1 MHEQDK
7 NRTGGYVSFIDLF
20 KLSDLEQ
27 ALHEHKGT
35 DEYDAVFRYYFGCI
49 GQLGF
54 PQIRVPLG
62 LLFQA
67 LGSFLDPSRRRR
79 RSAEVK
85 VLAEPGEGQ
94 SPTLTDIL
102 DRVEAFQTRLSN
114 SVEQLTVAP
123 TEVPKILHFVWLGG
137 GVGDIQ
143 RDYINV
149 WKQVLAGEGY
159 NLKLWYDSD
168 ALLAYETNRIIV
180 EAAKADAMING
191 GATSKT
197 AIELGDKYEERAIVL
212 KQQMSAH
219 ITSAV
224 KRGEKADDARIDL
237 LVRAYGQNEA
247 HLKALKVKN
256 RESLSALAEGAL
268 ELRDLASNGTPLR
281 LQAIYEREISLRG
294 NFAAASDVVRVEAL
308 ITEGGSY
315 ADVDNLPPLLEV
327 LGELNISQFGTDAR
341 LGVLQLLLDHNP
353 EWMPGRQALR
363 SKYTSYVEVIPL
375 EHRPALERFAKSRPA
390 LNSVFR
396 PPVERL
402 VRPAGLRAV
411 AEQSSLSNAFLM
423 AHPDSAMLSAV
434 IDRFRINYDIVDATA
449 RLAMQRKVALIDAE
463 AMSGI
468 AQEVVEKRF
477 GPLRELPEEEDLSLG
492 FLIEAA
498 ATYYSDGIRPQSEVT
513 IYLTG
518 PAAMRDAIAAYVR
531 MHFTPQ
537 AADAWR
543 EDVTIAPI
551 ATVNRATEEELDHS
565 WKENTSDTSQWLA
578 SEQKRWQEGKFK
590 NRFMG
595 DMAQL
600 LKYQSIDFEEG
611 WPVIEGRHVLSTGLL
626 QHLADELGEPFLQA
640 MNEQRSDTVTFEK
653 AVPLSFD
660 DRKSINAQDPKALP
674 PASLSDTLS
683 QRLSVDEILTGF
695 ASGSFLTTQLS
706 PAQRLLLGALLGAK
720 ALDNRS
726 FEAVSAELD
735 NLVNTLSDLGVSGR
749 YAAIERQLFKHNAPA
764 FVAGVDGP
772 PGEPPAF
779 SEHALEL
786 KKNALTHPLT
796 LRQWGQHVAR
806 IQQVAKLEYRDR
818 VVERVG
824 IVLDSF
830 HAGTTKLVPQ
840 DLLLQGAGERVGG
853 RCYPLTLAMAAALVH
868 GPAAAN
874 TLRERFYLGVIDHEE
889 NDSAVFLHAV
899 EEMRGV
905 QLNEMGTALARSD
918 VAQVVA
924 VLEAKTSTS
933 TLMLNSNNH
942 SMLVAK
948 TFVGERSLYHF
959 YDPNFGVFEFE
970 QPLLFREA
978 LEQFF
983 LQHEMAKQYAAYGEA
998 SQPTFDL
1005 IELDGTRLSATL
1017 LPSGIRVSELLQP
1030 GPLKEQSLPAVRQR
1044 LTSAYGESLMSNPR
1058 LGSSLLELDSYGWSQ
1073 QIHEATTELLEK
1085 NQLPHELVPLFETL
1099 EVTPV
1104 GEYRLSLIDP
1114 KKPEQLVQV
1123 ITNDQRFLRI
1133 KTYLSEQF
1141 SALATKPRSPVNEP
1155 DPTGAGSVHTL
1166 NAGFTIQA
1174 LMNALRNQ
1182 EGAGRPLTMAVR
1194 LHAYV
1199 NYAQLVHGNVVD
1211 VLGLVKLVRQALAE
1225 EKVIA
1230 QTCAPVVTEA
1240 LGHVANE
1247 GVGTVLG
1254 LANAGFDIYQLST
1267 ADNDVERAQYG
1278 TQLAFDS
1285 ASVLL
1290 AGAGIGAGVVGAST
1304 AAAVLGGAGVILG
1317 GLAIGAAALAQ
1328 GFAVI
1333 AEEVK
1338 QVGLFFDGLERAL
1351 RDGGY
1356 RFDEAASAWLPQS
1369 VLVFQTLDLKAR
1381 TLAFGSPELFP
1392 LRDHLGVPDFD
1403 VDYARAIDVRRELG
1417 LPGRAA
1423 FAPVAGQTIVLPC
1436 TPKTIYGYEY
1446 KWLPFS
1452 TLRHDV
1458 GFDTARRLEKR
1469 KANGQ
1474 RQFLFSFYSFPGD
1487 YIVYRLN
1494 PVYQPT
1500 VINVRLDAIARTL
1513 VVPALPKSWHDKI
1526 TYKIEGA
1533 GANCSLVLNPGVRIE
1548 LESPSQET
1556 SHWLLQAS
1564 WAKESDVRVERFGG
1578 LFIGAI
1584 KVELSGRGRHEVLI
1598 KIGKNQVFKVD
1609 FTKMTLTVIEQD
1621 ATPGMDAQALQD
1633 HFKTLARAHRLGM
1646 PYTPVHQFPVPFEKP
1661 DEPRFTTAWY
1671 DSAVDRFL
1679 YIRDDERGEADEAL
1693 LGAVVDGYAYF
1704 YHPRNY
1710 FVWQVDAV
1718 TGLLKRRYRL
1728 LLTEVADSLITHC
1741 KETTHGV
1748 ITIVQKV
1755 TRKDQTVDEFVYQL
1769 HENELYLSS
1778 MTRDL
1783 DPALEAIVSKNE
1795 ALGDWAQVL
1804 GEHVVFA
1811 PTPVNG
1817 VVTTVDWQPAVY
1829 VSICWKVDS
1838 TLRDL
1843 AWIRRSDRLIVRP
1856 TALRHRERG
1865 WPDSIKNLQELT
1877 LVPPANNEGEVFVVY
1892 DKVAKRLSRQ
1902 QRINGTWSIEQIE
1915 PAGLVNVVAVEE
1927 EYLALTDKGLFF
1939 NVTAEGRLQLGGLTD
1954 DWLKDRAHWWLALD
1968 TVASQYPVTN
1978 FAIVGLTHVHGHL
1991 RLSAWYVNNRLL
2003 LSDLG
2008 RGEEV
2013 RLLSVTPDN
2022 TAAWLLELSTGEIYR
2037 QAFIDPAQLASA
2049 FGQGSRLLQAD
2060 AIPAPVREW
2069 APWRFTDVTAEGAGL
2084 RATTLEGINVELR
2097 HQESALITG
2106 VDSQWVTVQTGP
2118 LQDGLKQLVENHRHA
2133 AFLSVDEP
2141 DSLQWYVTETGRL
2154 IRVSKASITDDFELL
2169 GTQQQTNV
2177 LLHENKDGL
2186 LHTYPGMEQAGPVRY
2201 VQRNAEVL
2209 TIEGQMTVS
2218 DLMPLIPDDVNTL
2231 ILRLGQGAVTY
2242 RLSKAAWLRLESVI
2256 VDCRP
2261 IPRREVSI
2269 PGKLIW
2275 ALDTSEKLVLSKVQD
2290 HLVIV
2295 DTDCGHSLILRDVF
2309 SADVTIRGEMFLAVE
2324 GYRSFAVS
2332 TLVNALLIK
2341 QGNKDNILLSE
2352 LVPAQRIEI
2361 ATAEEV
2367 FDNGDS

>member
-1 MHEQDK
+1 VREQEARRA
-7 NRTGGYVSFIDLF
+7 NGYVSFIDLF
-20 KLSDLEQ
+20 KLSDLEL
-27 ALHEHKGT
+27 ALHEYKGT
-35 DEYDAVFRYYFGCI
+35 DEYDAAFRYYFGCI
-49 GQLGF
+49 GLLDL
-54 PQIRVPLG
+54 PRMRVPLG
-62 LLFQA
+62 LLLQA
-67 LGSFLDPSRRRR
+67 LGSFVEPSRRRR
-79 RSAEVK
+79 RSAEVT

-94 SPTLTDIL
+94 SPTLTDIHN
-102 DRVEAFQTRLSN
+102 RVEAFQTRLSS
-114 SVEQLTVAP
+114 SVEQLRVAA
-123 TEVPKILHFVWLGG
+123 TEVPKNLHFVWLGG
-137 GVGDIQ
+137 GIGDIQ

-149 WKQVLAGEGY
+149 WKQALAGEGY
-159 NLKLWYDSD
+159 HLKLWYDSD
-168 ALLAYETNRIIV
+168 ALLAYETNRIVV

-191 GATSKT
+191 GATSQT
-197 AIELGDKYEERAIVL
+197 AFELGDKYEERAIVL

-219 ITSAV
+219 ITRAV
-224 KRGEKADDARIDL
+224 KRGESADGARIDL

-256 RESLSALAEGAL
+256 NESLSALAEGAL
-268 ELRDLASNGTPLR
+268 ELRDLANNGAPLR

-308 ITEGGSY
+308 IAEGGSY
-315 ADVDNLPPLLEV
+315 ADVDNLPPLLDVMGEV
-327 LGELNISQFGTDAR
+327 DISQFGADAR

-363 SKYTSYVEVIPL
+363 SKYTNYFEVIPQ
-375 EHRPALERFAKSRPA
+375 EHRPALERFAQSRPA
-390 LNSVFR
+390 LKSVFR

-423 AHPDSAMLSAV
+423 AHPGSAMLNAV
-434 IDRFRINYDIVDATA
+434 IERFRLNYEMVDATA

-463 AMSGI
+463 AMI
-468 AQEVVEKRF
+468 NLAREVIEKKF
-477 GPLRELPEEEDLSLG
+477 GPLQELPMEEDLALN
-492 FLIEAA
+492 FLVEAA
-498 ATYYSDGIRPQSEVT
+498 ANYYSDGIRPQSEVT

-518 PAAMRDAIAAYVR
+518 PAAMRDAIDAYVR

-537 AADAWR
+537 AADNWR
-543 EDVTIAPI
+543 EDVAIAPI
-551 ATVNRATEEELDHS
+551 ATVNRSTEEELDHS
-565 WKENTSDTSQWLA
+565 WKENASDTSQWLA

-590 NRFMG
+590 NRFKG
-595 DMAQL
+595 DMGAL
-600 LKYQSIDFEEG
+600 LKYQAIDFEEG
-611 WPVIEGRHVLSTGLL
+611 WPVIEGRHVLSTDLL

-640 MNEQRSDTVTFEK
+640 MNDQLSDTVTFER

-660 DRKSINAQDPKALP
+660 DRQSISAQDAKTLP
-674 PASLSDTLS
+674 PASLSDTMS
-683 QRLSVDEILTGF
+683 QHLSVDEILS
-695 ASGSFLTTQLS
+695 AIANGSFSTTQLS
-706 PAQRLLLGALLGAK
+706 PSQRLLLGALLGAK

-726 FEAVSAELD
+726 FEALSAELD
-735 NLVNTLSDLGVSGR
+735 NLVNTLRDLGVSGR

-764 FVAGVDGP
+764 FVAGMNSAPD
-772 PGEPPAF
+772 EPPAF
-779 SEHALEL
+779 SEHALDL
-786 KKNALTHPLT
+786 KTNALAQPLT

-840 DLLLQGAGERVGG
+840 DLLLQGAGERVEG
-853 RCYPLTLAMAAALVH
+853 RCYPLALAMAAALVH

-874 TLRERFYLGVIDHEE
+874 TLRERFYLGVIDPEE

-899 EEMRGV
+899 EEMCGV

-924 VLEAKTSTS
+924 ALEARTATS

-948 TFVGERSLYHF
+948 TFVGERGLYHF

-983 LQHEMAKQYAAYGEA
+983 LHHEMAKQYAAYGDA
-998 SQPTFDL
+998 IRPAFDL
-1005 IELDGTRLSATL
+1005 IELDGARLSATV

-1030 GPLKEQSLPAVRQR
+1030 GPLKEQSLPVVRQR
-1044 LTSAYGESLMSNPR
+1044 LASAHGESLMSNPR

-1073 QIHEATTELLEK
+1073 RIREATIDLLEK
-1085 NQLPHELVPLFETL
+1085 NQLSHEFVPLFETL

-1114 KKPEQLVQV
+1114 QKPEHLVQV

-1141 SALATKPRSPVNEP
+1141 SALAAKPRMPVNEP

-1166 NAGFTIQA
+1166 NAGFTLQA

-1247 GVGTVLG
+1247 GVGTILG

-1351 RDGGY
+1351 REGGY
-1356 RFDEAASAWLPQS
+1356 RFDGAADAWLPQS
-1369 VLVFQTLDLKAR
+1369 VLVFQTIDLRAR
-1381 TLAFGSPELFP
+1381 TLVFGSPELFP
-1392 LRDHLGVPDFD
+1392 LRDHFGVPDFE

-1417 LPGRAA
+1417 LPGRAGFSPA
-1423 FAPVAGQTIVLPC
+1423 AGQAIVLPC
-1436 TPKTIYGYEY
+1436 TPKTVYGYEY

-1469 KANGQ
+1469 KVDGQ

-1500 VINVRLDAIARTL
+1500 VITVRLDAIARTL
-1513 VVPALPKSWHDKI
+1513 VVPALPKPWHDKI

-1533 GANCSLVLNPGVRIE
+1533 GADCSLVLNPGVSVE
-1548 LESPSQET
+1548 LESSSQET
-1556 SHWLLQAS
+1556 SRWLLQAS
-1564 WAKESDVRVERFGG
+1564 WAKQSDIRVERFGG
-1578 LFIGAI
+1578 LSIGAI
-1584 KVELSGRGRHEVLI
+1584 NVEMSGKGRHEVLI

-1609 FTKMTLTVIEQD
+1609 FAKTTLMVIEQD

-1671 DSAVDRFL
+1671 DSAFDRFL
-1679 YIRDDERGEADEAL
+1679 YIRDDALGEANEAL
-1693 LGAVVDGYAYF
+1693 LGAVVNGYAYF
-1704 YHPRNY
+1704 YDPRNY
-1710 FVWQVDAV
+1710 LVWQVDAV
-1718 TGLLKRRYRL
+1718 TGLLDRRYRL
-1728 LLTEVADSLITHC
+1728 LLAEAADSLITHC
-1741 KETTHGV
+1741 KETAHGV
-1748 ITIVQKV
+1748 ITLVQKV
-1755 TRKDQTVDEFVYQL
+1755 TRKDLTVDEFVYQL
-1769 HENELYLSS
+1769 HEDELFLSS

-1783 DPALEAIVSKNE
+1783 DPALEVLVNQRE
-1795 ALGDWAQVL
+1795 TLDDWAQVL

-1811 PTPVNG
+1811 HTPAKA
-1817 VVTTVDWQPAVY
+1817 VVTTVDWQPAAY

-1856 TALRHRERG
+1856 AASRHRERG

-1877 LVPPANNEGEVFVVY
+1877 LVPPTNHEGDVFVVY

-1902 QRINGTWSIEQIE
+1902 QRINGTWSVERIE

-1939 NVTAEGRLQLGGLTD
+1939 NVTAEGRLQLGGVTD
-1954 DWLKDRAHWWLALD
+1954 DWLKDRALWWLALD
-1968 TVASQYPVTN
+1968 TVAGQYPAAS
-1978 FAIVGLTHVHGHL
+1978 FAIVGLTHMHGHL

-2008 RGEEV
+2008 RGGEV

-2022 TAAWLLELSTGEIYR
+2022 ASAWLLELSTGEIYR
-2037 QAFIDPAQLASA
+2037 QRFIDPAQLDRA

-2069 APWRFTDVTAEGAGL
+2069 APWRFADVTAEGAGL

-2097 HQESALITG
+2097 YQESVLIAG
-2106 VDSQWVTVQTGP
+2106 VNGDWVTAQTGP
-2118 LQDGLKQLVENHRHA
+2118 LEDGLKQLAQNHRHA
-2133 AFLSVDEP
+2133 AFLAIEQP
-2141 DSLQWYVTETGRL
+2141 DNLQWYVSETGRL
-2154 IRVSKASITDDFELL
+2154 IRIAAASAPDEFELL
-2169 GTQQQTNV
+2169 GTQQQTSV
-2177 LLHENKDGL
+2177 LLHERKDGL
-2186 LHTYPGMEQAGPVRY
+2186 LHTYPGKEKSGPVRY
-2201 VQRNAEVL
+2201 IQRNSEVL
-2209 TIEGQMTVS
+2209 VIEGQKTVI

-2231 ILRLGQGAVTY
+2231 VLRLGQGAVTY
-2242 RLSKAAWLRLESVI
+2242 CLSKAVWFRLESVI

-2261 IPRREVSI
+2261 IPGRDVSI

-2275 ALDTSEKLVLSKVQD
+2275 ALGASDQLTLSKVRE
-2290 HLVIV
+2290 HLVMV
-2295 DTDCGHSLILRDVF
+2295 DPDCGHSLIFRDVF
-2309 SADVTIRGEMFLAVE
+2309 SADVTLRGDVFLGIE

-2332 TLVNALLIK
+2332 LLVNALLTK
-2341 QGNKDNILLSE
+2341 QGKKDNVLLSE
-2352 LVPAQRIEI
+2352 LVPEQRIDLPI
-2361 ATAEEV
+2361 AEERSG
-2367 FDNGDS
+2367 NGQH

>member
-1 MHEQDK
+1 MQEQDK
-7 NRTGGYVSFIDLF
+7 HRTNGYVSFIDIF
-20 KLSDLEQ
+20 KLSDLERV
-27 ALHEHKGT
+27 LHEHKGT
-35 DEYDAVFRYYFGCI
+35 DQYDAVFRYYFGCI
-49 GQLGF
+49 GQLDF
-54 PQIRVPLG
+54 PQMRVPLG

-67 LGSFLDPSRRRR
+67 LGSFVEPSRRRR

-85 VLAEPGEGQ
+85 VLAEPGVGQ
-94 SPTLTDIL
+94 SPTLTDIIE
-102 DRVEAFQTRLSN
+102 RVEAFQTRLTN
-114 SVEQLTVAP
+114 SVEQLAIAP

-149 WKQVLAGEGY
+149 WKQSLAGEGY

-180 EAAKADAMING
+180 EAAKADAMISG
-191 GATSKT
+191 GAMSKT
-197 AIELGDKYEERAIVL
+197 AFELGDKYEERAIVL
-212 KQQMSAH
+212 KQQMSVH

-224 KRGEKADDARIDL
+224 KRGENADDARIDL

-256 RESLSALAEGAL
+256 SESLSALAEGAL
-268 ELRDLASNGTPLR
+268 ELSDLASNGAPLR

-308 ITEGGSY
+308 IADGGSY

-327 LGELNISQFGTDAR
+327 LGEVDISQFGVDAR

-363 SKYTSYVEVIPL
+363 SKYTDYFEIIPQ

-390 LNSVFR
+390 LKSVFR

-434 IDRFRINYDIVDATA
+434 IERFRLNYEIVDATA
-449 RLAMQRKVALIDAE
+449 RLAMQRKVALIDVE
-463 AMSGI
+463 AMI
-468 AQEVVEKRF
+468 DLAREVVEEKF

-531 MHFTPQ
+531 IHFTPQ

-551 ATVNRATEEELDHS
+551 ATVNRSTEEELDHS

-578 SEQKRWQEGKFK
+578 SEQKRWLEGTFK

-611 WPVIEGRHVLSTGLL
+611 WPVIEGRHVLSTDLL

-653 AVPLSFD
+653 AVPLSFE
-660 DRKSINAQDPKALP
+660 DRQSILAQDAKTLP
-674 PASLSDTLS
+674 PASLSDTMT

-706 PAQRLLLGALLGAK
+706 SAQRLLLGALLGAK

-735 NLVNTLSDLGVSGR
+735 NLTNALRDLGVSGR
-749 YAAIERQLFKHNAPA
+749 YAAIERQLFKHNTPA
-764 FVAGVDGP
+764 FVTGMNSA
-772 PGEPPAF
+772 PGEPPVF
-779 SEHALEL
+779 SEQALEL
-786 KKNALTHPLT
+786 KKNALAQPLT

-806 IQQVAKLEYRDR
+806 IQQVARLEFRDR

-840 DLLLQGAGERVGG
+840 DLLLQGAGDRVGG

-905 QLNEMGTALARSD
+905 QLNEMGTVLARSD

-948 TFVGERSLYHF
+948 TFVGARDLYHF

-983 LQHEMAKQYAAYGEA
+983 VQHEMAKQYAAYGEA
-998 SQPTFDL
+998 SRPTFDL

-1030 GPLKEQSLPAVRQR
+1030 GPLKEQSMPAVRQR
-1044 LTSAYGESLMSNPR
+1044 LASARGESLMSNPR

-1073 QIHEATTELLEK
+1073 QIREATNELLDK
-1085 NQLPHELVPLFETL
+1085 NQLPHGLVPLFETL

-1114 KKPEQLVQV
+1114 EQPEQLVQV

-1141 SALATKPRSPVNEP
+1141 SALATKPRTPVNEP

-1230 QTCAPVVTEA
+1230 QTCAPVVTDA

-1290 AGAGIGAGVVGAST
+1290 AGAGIGASVVGAST

-1338 QVGLFFDGLERAL
+1338 QVGAFFDGLERAY
-1351 RDGGY
+1351 RESGY

-1369 VLVFQTLDLKAR
+1369 AVVFQTLDLKAR

-1392 LRDHLGVPDFD
+1392 LLDHFGVPDFD
-1403 VDYARAIDVRRELG
+1403 VDYERTIDIRRELG

-1436 TPKTIYGYEY
+1436 TPKTVYGYEY

-1469 KANGQ
+1469 KADGQ

-1487 YIVYRLN
+1487 HIVYRLN

-1500 VINVRLDAIARTL
+1500 VITVRLDAIARTL

-1533 GANCSLVLNPGVRIE
+1533 GANCSLVLNPGVSIE
-1548 LESPSQET
+1548 LESPGLET
-1556 SHWLLQAS
+1556 SHWLLQAL
-1564 WAKESDVRVERFGG
+1564 WAKESEIRVERFGG

-1609 FTKMTLTVIEQD
+1609 FAKTALTVIEQD

-1633 HFKTLARAHRLGM
+1633 HFKALARAHRLGM
-1646 PYTPVHQFPVPFEKP
+1646 PYTPVHQFPIPFEKP
-1661 DEPRFTTAWY
+1661 DEPRFTSAWY

-1679 YIRDDERGEADEAL
+1679 YFRDDALGEADEAL
-1693 LGAVVDGYAYF
+1693 LGAVVNGYAYF

-1710 FVWQVDAV
+1710 LVWQVDAV
-1718 TGLLKRRYRL
+1718 TGLLHRRYRL
-1728 LLTEVADSLITHC
+1728 LLVEAADSLITHC

-1748 ITIVQKV
+1748 ITLVQKV
-1755 TRKDQTVDEFVYQL
+1755 TRKDQTVDEFIYQL
-1769 HENELYLSS
+1769 HEDELFLSS
-1778 MTRDL
+1778 RTRDL
-1783 DPALEAIVSKNE
+1783 DPALDAVVSNSE
-1795 ALGDWAQVL
+1795 TLGDWAQVL
-1804 GEHVVFA
+1804 GEHVLFSPSPA
-1811 PTPVNG
+1811 NG

-1843 AWIRRSDRLIVRP
+1843 AWIRRSDRLIIRSAVR
-1856 TALRHRERG
+1856 RHRERG
-1865 WPDSIKNLQELT
+1865 WPDSIKNLNELT
-1877 LVPPANNEGEVFVVY
+1877 LVPPANDKVDVFVVY
-1892 DKVAKRLSRQ
+1892 DKAASRLSRQ
-1902 QRINGTWSIEQIE
+1902 ERINGKWAVEQIE
-1915 PAGLVNVVAVEE
+1915 PAGLLNVVAVEE

-1939 NVTAEGRLQLGGLTD
+1939 NVTAKGRLQLGGLTD
-1954 DWLKDRAHWWLALD
+1954 DWLKDRAQWWLALE
-1968 TVASQYPVTN
+1968 TVASHYPVAS
-1978 FAIVGLTHVHGHL
+1978 FAIVGLTHLHGHL

-2037 QAFIDPAQLASA
+2037 QVFIDPAQLDRI

-2069 APWRFTDVTAEGAGL
+2069 APWRFTDVSVEGAGL
-2084 RATTLEGINVELR
+2084 RATTLEGINVELH

-2106 VDSQWVTVQTGP
+2106 VDHQWVSVQTGP
-2118 LQDGLKQLVENHRHA
+2118 LQDSLKKLVENHRHA
-2133 AFLSVDEP
+2133 AFLSIEEP
-2141 DSLQWYVTETGRL
+2141 DSLQWYVSETGRL

-2177 LLHENKDGL
+2177 LLHESKDGL

-2209 TIEGQMTVS
+2209 TIEGQTTVS

-2242 RLSKAAWLRLESVI
+2242 RLSKAAWFRLESVI

-2261 IPRREVSI
+2261 IPGREVSI

-2275 ALDTSEKLVLSKVQD
+2275 TLDTSEKLALSKVRD

-2295 DTDCGHSLILRDVF
+2295 DPDCGHSLIFRDVF
-2309 SADVTIRGEMFLAVE
+2309 SADVTLQGEVFLAID

-2341 QGNKDNILLSE
+2341 QGNKDNVSLSE
-2352 LVPAQRIEI
+2352 LVPAQRIDLP
-2361 ATAEEV
+2361 TAEA
-2367 FDNGDS
+2367 FR

>member
-1 MHEQDK
+1 MQERDK
-7 NRTGGYVSFIDLF
+7 SRAGGYVSFIDLF

-49 GQLGF
+49 GQLDF
-54 PQIRVPLG
+54 PRMRVPLG
-62 LLFQA
+62 LLLQA
-67 LGSFLDPSRRRR
+67 LGSFIEPTKRRR
-79 RSAEVK
+79 RSAEVT
-85 VLAEPGEGQ
+85 VQAEPGEGQ
-94 SPTLTDIL
+94 PPTLTDIL
-102 DRVEAFQTRLSN
+102 NRVEDFQTRLSS
-114 SVEQLTVAP
+114 SVEQLTVAA
-123 TEVPKILHFVWLGG
+123 TEVPKNLHFVWLGG

-149 WKQVLAGEGY
+149 WKQALAGESY

-191 GATSKT
+191 GAISKT
-197 AIELGDKYEERAIVL
+197 AFELGDKYEERAIVL

-219 ITSAV
+219 ITNAV

-256 RESLSALAEGAL
+256 SESLSALAEGSL
-268 ELRDLASNGTPLR
+268 ELCDLASNGTPLR
-281 LQAIYEREISLRG
+281 LQTIYDREVRLRG

-308 ITEGGSY
+308 MAEGGSY

-327 LGELNISQFGTDAR
+327 LGEVDISQFGVDAR

-363 SKYTSYVEVIPL
+363 SKYTDYFEVIPQ

-390 LNSVFR
+390 LKSVFR

-434 IDRFRINYDIVDATA
+434 IERFRLNYEIVDATA
-449 RLAMQRKVALIDAE
+449 RLAMQRKVALIDVE
-463 AMSGI
+463 AMI
-468 AQEVVEKRF
+468 DLAREVVEEKF
-477 GPLRELPEEEDLSLG
+477 GPLRDLPEEEDLSLG

-531 MHFTPQ
+531 IHFTPQ

-578 SEQKRWQEGKFK
+578 SEQKRWLEGTFK

-595 DMAQL
+595 DMTQL

-626 QHLADELGEPFLQA
+626 QHLADELGEPFLRA

-660 DRKSINAQDPKALP
+660 DRQSILAQDAKTLP
-674 PASLSDTLS
+674 PASLSDTRTRL
-683 QRLSVDEILTGF
+683 LSVDEILTGF

-726 FEAVSAELD
+726 FEAVSSNLD
-735 NLVNTLSDLGVSGR
+735 NLANTLRDLGVSGR
-749 YAAIERQLFKHNAPA
+749 YAVIERQLFKHNAPA
-764 FVAGVDGP
+764 FLAGMNSAPD
-772 PGEPPAF
+772 EPPAF

-786 KKNALTHPLT
+786 KANALAQPLT

-806 IQQVAKLEYRDR
+806 IQQVAKLEFRDR
-818 VVERVG
+818 IVERVS

-853 RCYPLTLAMAAALVH
+853 RCYPLALAMAAALVH

-874 TLRERFYLGVIDHEE
+874 TLRERFYLGVIDPEE
-889 NDSAVFLHAV
+889 KDSAVFLHAV

-924 VLEAKTSTS
+924 VLEARTATS
-933 TLMLNSNNH
+933 TLMLNSDNH

-948 TFVGERSLYHF
+948 TFVGERGLYHF

-983 LQHEMAKQYAAYGEA
+983 LQHEMARQYAAYGEA
-998 SQPTFDL
+998 IRPTFDL
-1005 IELDGTRLSATL
+1005 IELDGARLSATL

-1030 GPLKEQSLPAVRQR
+1030 GPLKELSLPVVRQR
-1044 LTSAYGESLMSNPR
+1044 LASAHGESLMNNPR
-1058 LGSSLLELDSYGWSQ
+1058 LGSSLLGLDSYGWSQ
-1073 QIHEATTELLEK
+1073 QIREATTELLEK
-1085 NQLPHELVPLFETL
+1085 NQLAHGLVPLFETL

-1114 KKPEQLVQV
+1114 QKPEHLVQV

-1141 SALATKPRSPVNEP
+1141 SALATKPRAPLNEL

-1182 EGAGRPLTMAVR
+1182 EGAGKPLTMAVR

-1211 VLGLVKLVRQALAE
+1211 VVGLVKLVRQALAE

-1254 LANAGFDIYQLST
+1254 LANTGFDIYQLST
-1267 ADNDVERAQYG
+1267 AENDVERAQYG
-1278 TQLAFDS
+1278 TQLAFDA

-1338 QVGLFFDGLERAL
+1338 QVGLFFDGLERAY
-1351 RDGGY
+1351 RESGY
-1356 RFDEAASAWLPQS
+1356 RFDEAASAWLPHS
-1369 VLVFQTLDLKAR
+1369 AVVFQTLDLKAR

-1392 LRDHLGVPDFD
+1392 LRDHFGVPDFD
-1403 VDYARAIDVRRELG
+1403 ADYERAIDIRRELG

-1436 TPKTIYGYEY
+1436 TPKTVYGYEY

-1469 KANGQ
+1469 KADGQ

-1500 VINVRLDAIARTL
+1500 VINVQLDAIARTL

-1533 GANCSLVLNPGVRIE
+1533 GANCSIVLSPGVRIE

-1556 SHWLLQAS
+1556 SRWLLQAS
-1564 WAKESDVRVERFGG
+1564 WAKQSDIRVESFGG

-1584 KVELSGRGRHEVLI
+1584 NVEMSGKGHHEVLI

-1609 FTKMTLTVIEQD
+1609 FAKMALMLIEQD
-1621 ATPGMDAQALQD
+1621 ATPGMDAEVLHD
-1633 HFKTLARAHRLGM
+1633 HFKMLARAHRLGM

-1661 DEPRFTTAWY
+1661 DEPRFTSAWY

-1679 YIRDDERGEADEAL
+1679 YFRDDELGEADDAL

-1704 YHPRNY
+1704 YDPRNY

-1718 TGLLKRRYRL
+1718 TGLLHRRYRL
-1728 LLTEVADSLITHC
+1728 LLAEAADSLITYC
-1741 KETTHGV
+1741 KETAHGV
-1748 ITIVQKV
+1748 ITLVQKV

-1769 HENELYLSS
+1769 HQDGLFLSS

-1783 DPALEAIVSKNE
+1783 DPVLDAVVSKSE
-1795 ALGDWAQVL
+1795 TLSDWAQVL
-1804 GEHVVFA
+1804 GEHVLFSPA
-1811 PTPVNG
+1811 PANG
-1817 VVTTVDWQPAVY
+1817 VVTSVDWQPAVY
-1829 VSICWKVDS
+1829 VSICWKVDA

-1843 AWIRRSDRLIVRP
+1843 AWIRSSDRLIICP
-1856 TALRHRERG
+1856 TASRHRERG
-1865 WPDSIKNLQELT
+1865 WPDSIKYLQELI
-1877 LVPPANNEGEVFVVY
+1877 LVPQANNEGDAFVVY
-1892 DKVAKRLSRQ
+1892 DKAAKRLSRQ
-1902 QRINGTWSIEQIE
+1902 QRMNGTWSVERIE
-1915 PAGLVNVVAVEE
+1915 PAGLVNVVAIEE

-1954 DWLKDRAHWWLALD
+1954 DWLKDRARWWLALD
-1968 TVASQYPVTN
+1968 TVVSQYPVAS
-1978 FAIVGLTHVHGHL
+1978 FAIVGLTHLHGHL

-2008 RGEEV
+2008 RGGEV

-2022 TAAWLLELSTGEIYR
+2022 IGAWLLELSTGEIYR
-2037 QAFIDPAQLASA
+2037 QSFIDPAQLDSA
-2049 FGQGSRLLQAD
+2049 FGQGSSLLQAD
-2060 AIPAPVREW
+2060 AIPPPVREW
-2069 APWRFTDVTAEGAGL
+2069 APWRFADVIAEGAGL

-2097 HQESALITG
+2097 YQESVLITG

-2133 AFLSVDEP
+2133 AFLSIEKP
-2141 DSLQWYVTETGRL
+2141 DNLQWYVSQTGRL

-2177 LLHENKDGL
+2177 LLHERKDGL
-2186 LHTYPGMEQAGPVRY
+2186 LHTYPSMEQAGPVRY

-2209 TIEGQMTVS
+2209 AIEGQMTVS
-2218 DLMPLIPDDVNTL
+2218 DLLPLIPDDVNTL
-2231 ILRLGQGAVTY
+2231 VLGLGQGAVTY
-2242 RLSKAAWLRLESVI
+2242 RLSKAAWFRLESVI
-2256 VDCRP
+2256 VDCRHSLG
-2261 IPRREVSI
+2261 RSALI

-2275 ALDTSEKLVLSKVQD
+2275 ELDRPAKLLLSKVGE
-2290 HLVIV
+2290 HLVMI
-2295 DTDCGHSLILRDVF
+2295 DSDSGHSLIFRHVF
-2309 SADVTIRGEMFLAVE
+2309 ATDPALRGEVFLAIS
-2324 GYRSFAVS
+2324 GYPSFAMSSLVS
-2332 TLVNALLIK
+2332 VLIARNDTLNSVS
-2341 QGNKDNILLSE
+2341 LSE
-2352 LVPAQRIEI
+2352 LLPISKVEAVE
-2361 ATAEEV
+2361 A
-2367 FDNGDS
+2367 

>member
-7 NRTGGYVSFIDLF
+7 RRTDGYVSFIDLF

-27 ALHEHKGT
+27 ALHDHKGT

-49 GQLGF
+49 GQLDF
-54 PQIRVPLG
+54 PRMRAPLG
-62 LLFQA
+62 LLIQA
-67 LGSFLDPSRRRR
+67 LGSFAKPSRRRR

-85 VLAEPGEGQ
+85 VPAEPGEGQ
-94 SPTLTDIL
+94 SPTLTNIL
-102 DRVEAFQTRLSN
+102 NRVESFQARLSN
-114 SVEQLTVAP
+114 SVKQLTVAA
-123 TEVPKILHFVWLGG
+123 TEVPKNLHFVWLGG
-137 GVGDIQ
+137 GIGDIQ

-149 WKQVLAGEGY
+149 WKQALAGEGY

-180 EAAKADAMING
+180 EAAKADAMIKG
-191 GATSKT
+191 GATSET
-197 AIELGDKYEERAIVL
+197 ALELGDKYEERAIVL

-219 ITSAV
+219 ITNAV
-224 KRGEKADDARIDL
+224 SRGEKADDARIDL
-237 LVRAYGQNEA
+237 LVRAYGQHEA

-256 RESLSALAEGAL
+256 SESLSALGEGDL
-268 ELRDLASNGTPLR
+268 ELRDLASNATPLR
-281 LQAIYEREISLRG
+281 LQAIYEREIRLRG
-294 NFAAASDVVRVEAL
+294 NFAAASDVVRIEAL
-308 ITEGGSY
+308 MAEGGRY
-315 ADVDNLPPLLEV
+315 ADVDNLPPLPNI
-327 LGELNISQFGTDAR
+327 LGELDISQFAPDAR

-363 SKYTSYVEVIPL
+363 SRYTNYAQVIPE
-375 EHRPALERFAKSRPA
+375 EHLPALERFAKSHPA

-396 PPVERL
+396 PPAERL
-402 VRPAGLRAV
+402 VRPDGLRAV
-411 AEQSSLSNAFLM
+411 AEQSSLSNAFIM
-423 AHPDSAMLSAV
+423 AHPGSAMLSAV
-434 IDRFRINYDIVDATA
+434 IERFRLNYEIVDATT
-449 RLAMQRKVALIDAE
+449 RLALQRKVAFIDAE
-463 AMSGI
+463 TMSGV
-468 AQEVVEKRF
+468 AREVVENRF
-477 GPLRELPEEEDLSLG
+477 GSLGELPMEEELSLA
-492 FLIEAA
+492 FLTEAA

-518 PAAMRDAIAAYVR
+518 PAAMRDAVTAYVR

-537 AADAWR
+537 AAVAWR
-543 EDVTIAPI
+543 GDVAIAPI
-551 ATVNRATEEELDHS
+551 ATVNRSTEEELDHS

-578 SEQKRWQEGKFK
+578 SEQKRWQEGRFK

-595 DMAQL
+595 DMGEL
-600 LKYQSIDFEEG
+600 LKYQTIDFEEG
-611 WPVIEGRHVLSTGLL
+611 WPVIEGRHVLSTDLL
-626 QHLADELGEPFLQA
+626 QRLADELGEPFLQA
-640 MNEQRSDTVTFEK
+640 MNEQRSDELTFEK

-660 DRKSINAQDPKALP
+660 DRQSIIAQDGKALP
-674 PASLSDTLS
+674 PASLSDTKT
-683 QRLSVDEILTGF
+683 QRLSIDEALTAI
-695 ASGSFLTTQLS
+695 ASGSLLTAQLS

-726 FEAVSAELD
+726 FEALSAELD
-735 NLVNTLSDLGVSGR
+735 NLANTVRELGVSGR
-749 YAAIERQLFKHNAPA
+749 YAAIERQLFKHNSPA
-764 FVAGVDGP
+764 FLAGMNSA

-779 SEHALEL
+779 FEHALEL
-786 KKNALTHPLT
+786 KKNALAQPLT
-796 LRQWGQHVAR
+796 LRQWGQNVAR
-806 IQQVAKLEYRDR
+806 IQEVAKLEFRDR

-824 IVLDSF
+824 IVLESF
-830 HAGTTKLVPQ
+830 QAGTTKLVPQ

-853 RCYPLTLAMAAALVH
+853 RCYPLALAMAAALLH
-868 GPAAAN
+868 SPAAAN
-874 TLRERFYLGVIDHEE
+874 TLRERFYLGVIDPKE
-889 NDSAVFLHAV
+889 NDSAVFLNAV

-905 QLNEMGTALARSD
+905 QLNEVGTSLARSD

-924 VLEAKTSTS
+924 LLETKTSPS

-948 TFVGERSLYHF
+948 TFVGERGLYHF

-983 LQHEMAKQYAAYGEA
+983 LEHEMAKQYAAYGDA
-998 SQPTFDL
+998 LRPTFDL
-1005 IELDGTRLSATL
+1005 IEVDGTRLSETA

-1030 GPLKEQSLPAVRQR
+1030 GPLKEQTLPALRQR
-1044 LTSAYGESLMSNPR
+1044 LASAHGDSLMSNPR

-1073 QIHEATTELLEK
+1073 QIREATTELLEK
-1085 NQLPHELVPLFETL
+1085 NQLAQRLVPLFETL
-1099 EVTPV
+1099 EITPV

-1114 KKPEQLVQV
+1114 EKPEHLVQV
-1123 ITNDQRFLRI
+1123 ITNDQRLLRI

-1141 SALATKPRSPVNEP
+1141 STLATKPRAPVNEL

-1182 EGAGRPLTMAVR
+1182 EGAGKPLTMAVR

-1199 NYAQLVHGNVVD
+1199 NYAQLVHGNAVD

-1230 QTCAPVVTEA
+1230 QTCAPVVSEA

-1247 GVGTVLG
+1247 GVGAVLG

-1267 ADNDVERAQYG
+1267 AENDVERAQYG

-1285 ASVLL
+1285 ASVML

-1338 QVGLFFDGLERAL
+1338 QVGLFFDGLERAH
-1351 RDGGY
+1351 REGGY

-1369 VLVFQTLDLKAR
+1369 ALVFQTLDLKAR

-1392 LRDHLGVPDFD
+1392 LRDHFGVPDFD
-1403 VDYARAIDVRRELG
+1403 VDYERTIDIRRELG

-1423 FAPVAGQTIVLPC
+1423 FAPAAGQAIVLPC
-1436 TPKTIYGYEY
+1436 TPKTVYGYEY

-1452 TLRHDV
+1452 TLRHSV

-1469 KANGQ
+1469 TRDGT
-1474 RQFLFSFYSFPGD
+1474 RLFLFSFYSFPGD
-1487 YIVYRLN
+1487 YIVYRLS

-1500 VINVRLDAIARTL
+1500 MINVRLDAIARTL
-1513 VVPALPKSWHDKI
+1513 VVPALPTSWHDKI

-1533 GANCSLVLNPGVRIE
+1533 GANCSLVLNPGVKIE

-1556 SHWLLQAS
+1556 SRWLLQAS
-1564 WAKESDVRVERFGG
+1564 WAKESDVRVERFGE
-1578 LFIGAI
+1578 LFIGSI
-1584 KVELSGRGRHEVLI
+1584 NVELSGRGRNEVLI
-1598 KIGKNQVFKVD
+1598 KIGKDQVFKVD
-1609 FTKMTLTVIEQD
+1609 FTQLTLMVIEQD

-1679 YIRDDERGEADEAL
+1679 YFRDDDPGEADGAL

-1704 YHPRNY
+1704 YHPLNY
-1710 FVWQVDAV
+1710 LVWQVDAV
-1718 TGLLKRRYRL
+1718 TGLLHRRYRL
-1728 LLTEVADSLITHC
+1728 LLAEAADSLITHC
-1741 KETTHGV
+1741 QEATHGV
-1748 ITIVQKV
+1748 ITLVQKV
-1755 TRKDQTVDEFVYQL
+1755 TRKDRTVDEFVYQL
-1769 HENELYLSS
+1769 HDGELFLSS

-1783 DPALEAIVSKNE
+1783 DPTLAAVVSKRE
-1795 ALGDWAQVL
+1795 TLGDWAQVL
-1804 GEHVVFA
+1804 GGHVVFA
-1811 PTPVNG
+1811 PVPANG
-1817 VVTTVDWQPAVY
+1817 VVTTVDWQPAAY

-1856 TALRHRERG
+1856 AAPRHRERG
-1865 WPDSIKNLQELT
+1865 WPDSIKNLKELT
-1877 LVPPANNEGEVFVVY
+1877 LVPPTNNEGDVFVVY
-1892 DKVAKRLSRQ
+1892 DKAAGHLSRQ
-1902 QRINGTWSIEQIE
+1902 QRINGAWSVEQIE
-1915 PAGLVNVVAVEE
+1915 PEGLVNVVAIEE

-1939 NVTAEGRLQLGGLTD
+1939 NVTTDGRLQLGGVTD
-1954 DWLKDRAHWWLALD
+1954 DWLKDRARWWLALD
-1968 TVASQYPVTN
+1968 SVADQYPVAS
-1978 FAIVGLTHVHGHL
+1978 FAIVGLSHL
-1991 RLSAWYVNNRLL
+1991 HDHARLSAWYVNDRLL

-2013 RLLSVTPDN
+2013 RLLSVTPDSS
-2022 TAAWLLELSTGEIYR
+2022 AAWLLALSTGEIYR
-2037 QAFIDPAQLASA
+2037 QGFIDPVQLDSA
-2049 FGQGSRLLQAD
+2049 FGQGLQLLQAGV
-2060 AIPAPVREW
+2060 IPAPVREW
-2069 APWRFTDVTAEGAGL
+2069 GPWRFAEVTAAGAGL

-2097 HQESALITG
+2097 YQESVLITG
-2106 VDSQWVTVQTGP
+2106 VDSQWVAVQTAP
-2118 LQDGLKQLVENHRHA
+2118 LQDGLKRLVENHRHA
-2133 AFLSVDEP
+2133 AFLAVEAP
-2141 DSLQWYVTETGRL
+2141 DSLQWYVSETGRL
-2154 IRVSKASITDDFELL
+2154 IRVSKASNTDDFELL
-2169 GTQQQTNV
+2169 GTQQQINV
-2177 LLHENKDGL
+2177 LLHERKDGL
-2186 LHTYPGMEQAGPVRY
+2186 LHTYPGKEQAGPVRY

-2209 TIEGQMTVS
+2209 TLEGQMTVS
-2218 DLMPLIPDDVNTL
+2218 DLMPLIPDDVHTL
-2231 ILRLGQGAVTY
+2231 VLRLGQGAVTY
-2242 RLSKAAWLRLESVI
+2242 CLSKAVWFRLESVI
-2256 VDCRP
+2256 VDCRA
-2261 IPRREVSI
+2261 IPGREASI

-2275 ALDTSEKLVLSKVQD
+2275 ALDNTEKLTLSKVQE

-2295 DTDCGHSLILRDVF
+2295 DPDCGHSLIFRDVF
-2309 SADVTIRGEMFLAVE
+2309 SADVTLQGEVFLAVE

-2332 TLVNALLIK
+2332 ALVKALLIK
-2341 QGNKDNILLSE
+2341 LGNEDNVLLSE
-2352 LVPAQRIEI
+2352 VVPAQRIDLP
-2361 ATAEEV
+2361 TAEEV
-2367 FDNGDS
+2367 SGNGLS